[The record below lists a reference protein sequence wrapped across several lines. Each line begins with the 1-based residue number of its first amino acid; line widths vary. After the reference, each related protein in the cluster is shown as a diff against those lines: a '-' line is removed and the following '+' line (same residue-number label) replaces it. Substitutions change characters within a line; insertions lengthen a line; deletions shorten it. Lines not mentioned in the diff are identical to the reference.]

1 MSQTKAQLIAGT
13 PTQDVI
19 FNDATV
25 NSLNSGPISG
35 TRNRIINGDMRIDQR
50 NAGASVTPADGVITY
65 ITDRWFVFEDT
76 DGTVSAQRST
86 VAPDGFSYSLL
97 VTVTSTDSSLAAT
110 QRALIE
116 QRVEGFN
123 FADFAFGTASAKTVA
138 VSFWVR
144 SSVTGTFGGVL
155 KNGTIN
161 RAYVFSFTV
170 ANANTWEY
178 KTVTIPGDTSGT
190 WETGNGVGCHLG
202 FGLATGS
209 SYSAAAGSWG
219 STDVS
224 GVTGGVNLMATNGA
238 TFYVTGVQLEPGTVA
253 TPFERRSYGQ
263 ELALCQRYYYED
275 APLVGTGFGLT
286 NIARANAIHPVEMRG
301 APTVTISN
309 SVQFFNGGTTLTATG
324 GITNYSTSK
333 YLNLDIAI
341 SGGSTTYACSAR
353 VANTG
358 KITVNAEL

>member
-190 WETGNGVGCHLG
+190 WETGNGVGCYLG

-209 SYSAAAGSWG
+209 SFSAAAGSWG

-238 TFYVTGVQLEPGTVA
+238 TFYVTGVQLEAGSVA

-263 ELALCQRYYYED
+263 ELMLCQRYYQDMRINTGGVTSSGIGLYGAVQLPVVMRA
-275 APLVGTGFGLT
+275 APTAWQESQLLVGS
-286 NIARANAIHPVEMRG
+286 
-301 APTVTISN
+301 VTSI
-309 SVQFFNGGTTLTATG
+309 TLTVLGAEYVDFTLSN
-324 GITNYSTSK
+324 T
-333 YLNLDIAI
+333 
-341 SGGSTTYACSAR
+341 SGGSGIGSATYELS
-353 VANTG
+353 
-358 KITVNAEL
+358 AEL

>member
-110 QRALIE
+110 QRTVIE

-263 ELALCQRYYYED
+263 ELALCQRYY
-275 APLVGTGFGLT
+275 ALTQAKTGGY
-286 NIARANAIHPVEMRG
+286 G
-301 APTVTISN
+301 APGLVLRSAVYFPVTMRAAPSMA
-309 SVQFFNGGTTLTATG
+309 FTLTEDVNASSHS
-324 GITNYSTSK
+324 IDNP
-333 YLNLDIAI
+333 
-341 SGGSTTYACSAR
+341 TTTSAR
-353 VANTG
+353 WLHFTTTTGEAYTQAN
-358 KITVNAEL
+358 ITLNAEL